1 MKREFFAAIALCVAV
16 LASPSQAAT
25 QYYVGATF
33 ISTEPEDYCVLSRF
47 RSYDGSFTLAQADGL
62 YALISG
68 ALESNGVGEYAQ
80 VQYIYPS
87 ENEAQGITGEAL
99 TEKFLTSGTSV
110 CTMGGAPVDAVA
122 LTSAFNC
129 EYQNENQMCVRL
141 YVHTGATDLSALGIP
156 YRSAGAIG
164 GIFIKR
170 EVWNATSGLLLGG
183 GSLPMAN
190 ATLANTLGLTPLGS
204 SVKTVFSASRVK
216 PKAAL
221 TSQ

>member
-1 MKREFFAAIALCVAV
+1 MKRELLVAAALCAAAF
-16 LASPSQAAT
+16 ASLSQAAT
-25 QYYVGATF
+25 QYYIGATF
-33 ISTEPEDYCVLSRF
+33 ISTETEDYCVLSRF

-68 ALESNGVGEYAQ
+68 ALESNGVSDYAQ

-87 ENEAQGITGEAL
+87 ENEAQGITGEAV
-99 TEKFLTSGTSV
+99 TEKFLTAGTSV
-110 CTMGGAPVDAVA
+110 CTVGGAPVDAVA

-129 EYQNENQMCVRL
+129 EYQNENQMCIRL
-141 YVHTGATDLSALGIP
+141 YVHTGVTDLSSLGIP
-156 YRSAGAIG
+156 YGGAGAIG

-183 GSLPMAN
+183 GSLPLAN
-190 ATLANTLGLTPLGS
+190 TTLANTLGLAPLS
-204 SVKTVFSASRVK
+204 TRVKTVFAATHVK

-221 TSQ
+221 AP